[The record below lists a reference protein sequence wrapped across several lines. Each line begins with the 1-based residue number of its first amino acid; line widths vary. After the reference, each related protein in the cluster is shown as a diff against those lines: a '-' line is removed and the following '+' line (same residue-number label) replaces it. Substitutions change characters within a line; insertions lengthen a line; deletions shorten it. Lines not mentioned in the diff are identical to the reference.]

1 MILFVLVTRQGVI
14 SVTMYNF
21 GSPRVGNKRFAD
33 VYNEVKDNTYNID
46 IRNDDSFVAL
56 NGIVS
61 NELKDFEI

>member
-1 MILFVLVTRQGVI
+1 
-14 SVTMYNF
+14 MYNF

-61 NELKDFEI
+61 NELKDFEIWT